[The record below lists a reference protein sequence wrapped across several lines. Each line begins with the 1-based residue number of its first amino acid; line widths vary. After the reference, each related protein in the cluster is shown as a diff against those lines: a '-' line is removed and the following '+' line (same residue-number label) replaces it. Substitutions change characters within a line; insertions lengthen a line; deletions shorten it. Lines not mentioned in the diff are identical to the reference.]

1 MSISAQNPDIFG
13 DRQSGQDDCTQEV
26 MACQDVSNIAKTSLG
41 PVGLDLMGADDIGD
55 VTIETDAAT
64 ILRMLEVEQ
73 PAASVFDRI
82 RNQATAWH
90 AAASKNF
97 KTSLGPVGL
106 DRMRADDIGDVAIE
120 TDAAAILRLLEVE
133 LPTAKMLYDL
143 QILLAFSFVCFILG
157 IGLLLASALLLL
169 FFLCSAH
176 LPFPAVE
183 ESAAE
188 LGFNVSSEEPTF
200 ILLRKLAALLFFE
213 LPFFSSSVFLTLP
226 LLSSTFK
233 LDSRILTFLFATFFV
248 EEVLP
253 LVIVFI
259 IRDSPSYF
267 PEASSSLSETGFSSP
282 TTT

>member
-106 DRMRADDIGDVAIE
+106 DRM
-120 TDAAAILRLLEVE
+120 
-133 LPTAKMLYDL
+133 LYDL
-143 QILLAFSFVCFILG
+143 QIRQ
-157 IGLLLASALLLL
+157 
-169 FFLCSAH
+169 
-176 LPFPAVE
+176 
-183 ESAAE
+183 AE
-188 LGFNVSSEEPTF
+188 
-200 ILLRKLAALLFFE
+200 
-213 LPFFSSSVFLTLP
+213 VFK
-226 LLSSTFK
+226 SN
-233 LDSRILTFLFATFFV
+233 D
-248 EEVLP
+248 
-253 LVIVFI
+253 
-259 IRDSPSYF
+259 
-267 PEASSSLSETGFSSP
+267 
-282 TTT
+282 